1 MLTKKTAGIK
11 MCNGVIAC
19 SIALILI
26 KAITITKCHAVAHM
40 HGKGESDEIGPQFL
54 AKLSNTTVP
63 LGRDISFTCVVDN
76 LGHYRHNN
84 KILNF
89 DDGNLVAECRS
100 RNINIGN
107 CKTTV
112 GATFCKE
119 LQNGTCA
126 QQIISGAFAH
136 CSTLPGQLDPVTIVD
151 YGTLIVNDANVTI
164 TDNQGKD
171 QKVSG
176 TYLVTYTE
184 KVALN
189 GTWYINQLGNSDK
202 KPAVSVI
209 AVVNVTAHQNRLSLP
224 LLHELSLRNLHHI
237 GTLRE
242 KLTLGSLLS
251 NSLAILAGFLL
262 CSTIWLSYHHLK
274 TRGHTKPGDNSDVE
288 QVGHRD
294 GDLLKGGEVN
304 TSSSHGVKLL
314 NCRPYPVVCTRTKQT
329 ADRVLQVHLPRA
341 RTDWPDAE
349 LLTWPSASSSAAD
362 QRPGVEPGPN
372 S

>member
-1 MLTKKTAGIK
+1 MTRTFTDDHRTPVIMTDLTHIRKLVATLRFHHRTARSLNLIGTALK
-11 MCNGVIAC
+11 VIAVFPVQ
-19 SIALILI
+19 
-26 KAITITKCHAVAHM
+26 H
-40 HGKGESDEIGPQFL
+40 
-54 AKLSNTTVP
+54 
-63 LGRDISFTCVVDN
+63 
-76 LGHYRHNN
+76 N

-136 CSTLPGQLDPVTIVD
+136 CSTLPGHLDSVTIVD
-151 YGTLIVNDANVTI
+151 HGTLIVNDANVTI
-164 TDNQGKD
+164 TDSQGKD

-189 GTWYINQLGNSDK
+189 GTWYINQLGNSNK

-209 AVVNVTAHQNRLSLP
+209 VVVNVTTHQNRLSLP

-251 NSLAILAGFLL
+251 NSFAILTAFL
-262 CSTIWLSYHHLK
+262 LSYHHLK
-274 TRGHTKPGDNSDVE
+274 TRSHTKPGDNSDVE

-329 ADRVLQVHLPRA
+329 ADRVLQVQLPGA
-341 RTDWPDAE
+341 RTE
-349 LLTWPSASSSAAD
+349 HSRS
-362 QRPGVEPGPN
+362 E
-372 S
+372 